1 MFPVDLRTKYDYFR
15 LQK

>member
-1 MFPVDLRTKYDYFR
+1 MFPVDLRTKYYYFR